1 MTTIE
6 LPTDVAQELL
16 LAANSENKT
25 VGDYIIFL
33 MRGDIHPD
41 RILPQGEYHPAEQT
55 SDSTSGCNLR
65 PLANP

>member
-6 LPTDVAQELL
+6 LPADVAQELL

-41 RILPQGEYHPAEQT
+41 TILPRGEYHPMTQLNA
-55 SDSTSGCNLR
+55 STNQGQ
-65 PLANP
+65 P